1 MRQYMD
7 TQQQKKF
14 KILLIGDSCTDE
26 YHYGSS
32 TRISPEAPV
41 PVLNYS
47 HTVTKPG
54 MAANVKENLLALGCE
69 VNFLT
74 NQERIVKSR
83 YIEKKSKQHLLRV
96 DAEQQLVPCHEEFS
110 VIGIDA
116 VVVSDYDKGFIT
128 EDLIVAI
135 RKQFKGPMFVDTKKV
150 YLDRFEGCIVK
161 INSLDFE
168 RAKTLCSDLIITK
181 GKYGALY
188 KNKTFPAPAVEVHD
202 VCGAGDTFLSALVYY
217 YLVYNNIET
226 AIDRANKAA
235 ALTVQHSGVYV
246 LTNADIQS
254 IEH

>member
-1 MRQYMD
+1 MRQCMD

-14 KILLIGDSCTDE
+14 KILLLGDSCTDE

-69 VNFLT
+69 VNFIT

-83 YIEKKSKQHLLRV
+83 YIEKKSNQHLLRV
-96 DAEQQLVPCHEEFS
+96 DAEQQVVPCHEEFS
-110 VIGIDA
+110 IIGVDA
-116 VVVSDYDKGFIT
+116 VVISDYNKGFIT
-128 EDLIVAI
+128 EELIVAI
-135 RKQFKGPMFVDTKKV
+135 RKQFKGPMFVDTKKM

-161 INSLDFE
+161 INSLEFE
-168 RAKTLCSDLIITK
+168 RAKTLCSDLIVTK
-181 GKYGALY
+181 GKYGATY

-217 YLVYNNIET
+217 YLVYGNIET

-246 LTNADIQS
+246 LTAGDIAG
-254 IEH
+254 I

>member
-1 MRQYMD
+1 MD

-14 KILLIGDSCTDE
+14 KILLLGDSCTDE

-69 VNFLT
+69 VHFVT

-96 DAEQQLVPCHEEFS
+96 DTEQQVIACHEEFNN
-110 VIGIDA
+110 IDADA
-116 VVVSDYDKGFIT
+116 VVISDYDKGFVT

-135 RKQFKGPMFVDTKKV
+135 RKQFKGPMFVDTKKM

-161 INSLDFE
+161 INSLEFE
-168 RAKTLCSDLIITK
+168 RAKTLCSDLIVTK
-181 GKYGALY
+181 GKYGATY

-217 YLVYNNIET
+217 YLVYGNIET

-246 LTNADIQS
+246 LTAGDIAG
-254 IEH
+254 I

>member
-1 MRQYMD
+1 MNEYQNIPPHKPFNVLLVGDLGLDIYQYCEVV
-7 TQQQKKF
+7 K
-14 KILLIGDSCTDE
+14 L
-26 YHYGSS
+26 
-32 TRISPEAPV
+32 SPEAPV
-41 PVLNYS
+41 PVVRVL
-47 HTVTKPG
+47 HEDHLPG

-161 INSLDFE
+161 INSLEFE